1 MDDIKILEIE
11 DSSFESK
18 SLIEFTSLIKFL
30 FKLSQ
35 RQKYLENKISLVN
48 ERVDEKENRLNNL
61 EIQVLGE
68 SKSEDQKIIQSFQSI
83 SKISEKRPKDKFD
96 NIDIFSK
103 DNQAL
108 SEKGEKEEGEVE
120 GDSFGNLNPDMIR

>member
-35 RQKYLENKISLVN
+35 RQKYLENKI
-48 ERVDEKENRLNNL
+48 D
-61 EIQVLGE
+61 
-68 SKSEDQKIIQSFQSI
+68 
-83 SKISEKRPKDKFD
+83 
-96 NIDIFSK
+96 
-103 DNQAL
+103 
-108 SEKGEKEEGEVE
+108 
-120 GDSFGNLNPDMIR
+120 